1 MYKWGIVLVK
11 GLKFFLMNLEL
22 LDNHCVKC
30 NYIHTGKVGI
40 QEVLQRHFLKG
51 LHTGKKDGSQDT
63 IVELFPSPRSP
74 WIIVHAAHGKHSGSF
89 SKNPT
94 SSIS

>member
-40 QEVLQRHFLKG
+40 QEV
-51 LHTGKKDGSQDT
+51 
-63 IVELFPSPRSP
+63 
-74 WIIVHAAHGKHSGSF
+74 
-89 SKNPT
+89 
-94 SSIS
+94 